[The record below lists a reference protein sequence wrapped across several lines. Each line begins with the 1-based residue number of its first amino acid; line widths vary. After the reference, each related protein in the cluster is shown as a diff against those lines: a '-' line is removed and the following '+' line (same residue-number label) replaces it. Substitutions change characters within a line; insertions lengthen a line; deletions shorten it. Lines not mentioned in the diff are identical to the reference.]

1 MATLDELDRRILR
14 LFTDD
19 PHIGVLGASRELGV
33 ARGTVQSR
41 LNRLQEAGVIASW
54 APTLD
59 PAAMGYRIT
68 AFLTL
73 QIRQA
78 SGHGPVSEHLTA
90 IPQVLEAHTVTGDS
104 DLLVRVVARDT
115 VHLQEVLDRVT
126 AHDDVVRSASV
137 ISLAAQVP
145 RRTAPLQPGR

>member
-1 MATLDELDRRILR
+1 MATLDALDRRILA
-14 LFTDD
+14 LFTEQ
-19 PHIGVLGASRELGV
+19 PHVGVLGASRELGV

-41 LNRLQEAGVIASW
+41 LSRLQEAGVISSW

-59 PAAMGYRIT
+59 PVEMGYRIT

-78 SGHGPVSEHLTA
+78 SGHGAVAAHLTA
-90 IPQVLEAHTVTGDS
+90 IPEVLEAHTVTGDS

-137 ISLAAQVP
+137 ISLAAPVP
-145 RRTAPLQPGR
+145 RRAVPFGAGA